1 MQAYPHKVQKLM
13 RRLYESLNERD
24 RRRYAAVESA
34 KLGQGGI
41 KFISQ
46 VLNCDPKTIQAGLVE
61 LEAVD
66 ELETDHQRKKGL
78 DASP

>member
-24 RRRYAAVESA
+24 RRRYAAVESV
-34 KLGQGGI
+34 KLGHGGVSY
-41 KFISQ
+41 ISQ
-46 VLNCDPKTIQAGLVE
+46 VLNCDPKTIQAGLLE
-61 LEAVD
+61 LEETD

-78 DASP
+78 DVSP

>member
-24 RRRYAAVESA
+24 RRRYAAVESV
-34 KLGQGGI
+34 KLGHGGVNY
-41 KFISQ
+41 ISQ
-46 VLNCDPKTIQAGLVE
+46 VLNCDPKTIHAGLLE
-61 LEAVD
+61 LEETD

-78 DASP
+78 DVSP